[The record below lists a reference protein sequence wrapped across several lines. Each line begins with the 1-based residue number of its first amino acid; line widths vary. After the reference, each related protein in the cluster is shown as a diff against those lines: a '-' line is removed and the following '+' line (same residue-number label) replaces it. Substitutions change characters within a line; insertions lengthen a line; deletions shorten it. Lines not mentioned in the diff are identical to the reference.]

1 MNAPVVVI
9 GIGNSW
15 RGDDGVGWA
24 VIDELE
30 AHASHHPR
38 STIDLVRTDGEA
50 ARLIECW
57 DGRALAVVVDAV
69 VTGATPGTIIH
80 LDPAAVPAGGA
91 PIGSHSLGLD
101 HAMALGRALGRLP
114 RRLLVVGV
122 EGTAFADGSPL
133 SPPVGAALP
142 DAVAAVEALISEVS
156 SCA

>member
-1 MNAPVVVI
+1 MSAPVVVI
-9 GIGNSW
+9 GLGNPW

-30 AHASHHPR
+30 AHASDHAT
-38 STIDLVRTDGEA
+38 SAVDLVRTDGEA

-69 VTGATPGTIIH
+69 VTGAAPGTIIR
-80 LDPAAVPAGGA
+80 LDAAAVPAGGA
-91 PIGSHSLGLD
+91 PVGSHSLGLD
-101 HAMALGRALGRLP
+101 HAVALGRALGRLP
-114 RRLLVVGV
+114 GRVVVVGV
-122 EGTAFADGSPL
+122 EGTAFAAGSPL
-133 SPPVGAALP
+133 SAPVAAALP